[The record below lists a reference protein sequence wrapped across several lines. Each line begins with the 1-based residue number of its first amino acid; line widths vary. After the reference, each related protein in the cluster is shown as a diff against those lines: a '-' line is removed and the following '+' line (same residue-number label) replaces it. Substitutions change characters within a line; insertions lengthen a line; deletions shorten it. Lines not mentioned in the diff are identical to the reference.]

1 MKTTITT
8 ASRARLLSAEE
19 HQRMFTRI
27 AGELSQVPEHIQR
40 RQVELFT
47 KVHPDYGAGVAKAL
61 GLK

>member
-1 MKTTITT
+1 
-8 ASRARLLSAEE
+8 LLSAEE